1 MGQITSSS
9 SKSTNT
15 HSSNDEDE
23 LEKADKIVK
32 KKQDS
37 YKYSRYA
44 LASIFFL
51 FATSISW
58 IIAMAFTDFVEKS
71 FDVLR
76 SKKQQALWRG
86 LYALITLLAGFTIL
100 YGLSLFVFNNKPWG
114 LREPQLFEGF
124 L

>member
-1 MGQITSSS
+1 MGQITSSPPE
-9 SKSTNT
+9 SKNQ
-15 HSSNDEDE
+15 EE
-23 LEKADKIVK
+23 EKVQEFKKVDQTVK

-100 YGLSLFVFNNKPWG
+100 YGLSLLVFNNKPWG